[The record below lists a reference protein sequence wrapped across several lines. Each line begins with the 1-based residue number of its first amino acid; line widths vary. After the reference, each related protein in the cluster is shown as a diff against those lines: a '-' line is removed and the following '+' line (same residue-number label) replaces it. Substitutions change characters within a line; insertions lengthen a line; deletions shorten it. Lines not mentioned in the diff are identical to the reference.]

1 MIGQPE
7 LIIALQ
13 KDFQKEKIS
22 KLCVTAISDGSC
34 NVVCFPDARPLDAY
48 LDNFYVI
55 SSKYPNDLFN
65 KYWKERLNAYSEP
78 IPFSN
83 VDSFVWRP
91 VLQACQSLLAKLES
105 EDMTLLDVDH
115 QFKNAYFR
123 KLHILEQDLLN
134 LQRGVCAI
142 KYIRIDDSWIK
153 KAVKHIGEYWDLCGY
168 RDAAEAFLNIR
179 DTLKLTGDFNLVE
192 RVAQKVNVHV
202 LINVL
207 ILLGLRAC
215 VFIGFDW

>member
-1 MIGQPE
+1 MT
-7 LIIALQ
+7 ALQ
-13 KDFQKEKIS
+13 KDFQEEKIS
-22 KLCVTAISDGSC
+22 TLCVTATSDGNC

-48 LDNFYVI
+48 LDDFYTI

-65 KYWKERLNAYSEP
+65 KYWKERLDAYSEP

-91 VLQACQSLLAKLES
+91 VLQACQSLLDKLES
-105 EDMTLLDVDH
+105 EDMTLLDVDY
-115 QFKNAYFR
+115 QFNNVYFG

-134 LQRGVCAI
+134 LQKGVCAI
-142 KYIRIDDSWIK
+142 KHIRHIDNSWIK
-153 KAVKHIGEYWDLCGY
+153 KVVKQIREYWDLCGY

-179 DTLKLTGDFNLVE
+179 DTLNLTGDFTLVE
-192 RVAQKVNVHV
+192 RVAQKVNAHV

-207 ILLGLRAC
+207 MLLDFMGMCFCRFQL
-215 VFIGFDW
+215 VMKH